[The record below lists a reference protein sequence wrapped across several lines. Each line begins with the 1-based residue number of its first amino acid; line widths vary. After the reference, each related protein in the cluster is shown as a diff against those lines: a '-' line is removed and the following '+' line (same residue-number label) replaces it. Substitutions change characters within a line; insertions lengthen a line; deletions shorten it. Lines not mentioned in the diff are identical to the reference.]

1 MTKVT
6 TAGPPNRIVL
16 YVRDTR
22 AELRKVV
29 WPTHRISAPRMAL
42 IRPPPTRSI
51 VFDMSSPAGM
61 IRPAITEELDLRR
74 LGAQTVEHHPINRP
88 DESARLNQSERL

>member
-29 WPTHRISAPRMAL
+29 WPTREEAINLTAVVLFVTLLMTAIL
-42 IRPPPTRSI
+42 G
-51 VFDMSSPAGM
+51 GM
-61 IRPAITEELDLRR
+61 DFLFAQLLDLV
-74 LGAQTVEHHPINRP
+74 LGLRGG
-88 DESARLNQSERL
+88 